1 MKRSTFK
8 TAAVAAGTV
17 ALVAALAACAPAAQ
31 EPAAAPSGGE
41 SDAPA
46 AAAPAETPEPDS
58 FGVVVAESWK
68 DIYPNEYQTY
78 MANES
83 NSPQGKQDYLTEY
96 PELVTMYAGY
106 GFAKGYD
113 EAAGHPYSL
122 QSVAETPRVNENTLA
137 NCITCKTP
145 QYTAMVNSE
154 GDSAYQKPFA
164 EVLMQMTEPISC
176 YNCHENDPTKTTVT
190 QKFFVNSMGSD
201 VDKVSTDSQVCGP
214 CHNEYYFA
222 PETKATTN
230 PYTGLEGMTAEA
242 ILAYYDEMGFKDWEH
257 TETGAPMLKAQHPEF
272 ETIYGG
278 AQSSMAKQGYTCA
291 DCHMAPA
298 KAEDGTEYSSHNL
311 VNPTED
317 PAIME
322 KCEGCHADLPGQIV
336 QWQKETTDREH
347 ELAAKLDA
355 YIKTLAE
362 QKDSL
367 DEATLEQARQIHR
380 HAQFYWD
387 YVMVEN
393 SEGAHNPGLAQENLD
408 KCEDELKAGYTLLN
422 MTY

>member
-1 MKRSTFK
+1 MMKSKKHVLWIGSLCIALLIMGLMACTPQQKADQK
-8 TAAVAAGTV
+8 T
-17 ALVAALAACAPAAQ
+17 
-31 EPAAAPSGGE
+31 
-41 SDAPA
+41 
-46 AAAPAETPEPDS
+46 EPDKMEMEAPDPDK
-58 FGVVVAESWK
+58 FGVVTADAWK
-68 DIYPNEYQTY
+68 DIYPNQYATY
-78 MANES
+78 KENEA
-83 NSPQGKQDYLTEY
+83 NSPDSGKHNYLELY
-96 PELVTMYAGY
+96 PPLNTMYKGY
-106 GFAKGYD
+106 AFALGYD
-113 EAAGHPYSL
+113 EASSHVYSL
-122 QSVAETPRVNENTLA
+122 KSVTETPRTTKKEQLA

-145 QYTAMVNSE
+145 QFTAMVNSQ
-154 GDSAYQKPFA
+154 GDSVYAQKFNDT
-164 EVLMQMTEPISC
+164 VGQFTEPISC

-190 QKFFVNSMGSD
+190 QKFFVNSMGAD
-201 VDKVSTDSQVCGP
+201 ADKVSTDSQVCGQ

-408 KCEDELKAGYTLLN
+408 KCEDELKAGYALLN

>member
-1 MKRSTFK
+1 MKNK
-8 TAAVAAGTV
+8 KVALWTASLCSV
-17 ALVAALAACAPAAQ
+17 ALVMGLVACAPQ
-31 EPAAAPSGGE
+31 QSGTEKPKDEPQQQQVETPAADE
-41 SDAPA
+41 Y
-46 AAAPAETPEPDS
+46 
-58 FGVVVAESWK
+58 GVVTADSWK
-68 DIYPNEYQTY
+68 DAYPNQYATY
-78 MANES
+78 KENEA
-83 NSPQGKQDYLTEY
+83 NSPDSGKHNYLELY
-96 PELVTMYAGY
+96 PALNTMYKGY
-106 GFAKGYD
+106 AFALGYD
-113 EAAGHPYSL
+113 EASSHLYTL
-122 QSVAETPRVNENTLA
+122 KSVSETPRTTQKEQMA

-145 QYTAMVNSE
+145 QFTRLVETE
-154 GDSAYQKPFA
+154 GD
-164 EVLMQMTEPISC
+164 EVYTRKFNDTIGQFTEPISC

-201 VDKVSTDSQVCGP
+201 VDKVSTDSQVCGQ

-408 KCEDELKAGYTLLN
+408 KCEDELKAGYALLN

>member
-1 MKRSTFK
+1 
-8 TAAVAAGTV
+8 
-17 ALVAALAACAPAAQ
+17 
-31 EPAAAPSGGE
+31 
-41 SDAPA
+41 
-46 AAAPAETPEPDS
+46 
-58 FGVVVAESWK
+58 
-68 DIYPNEYQTY
+68 
-78 MANES
+78 
-83 NSPQGKQDYLTEY
+83 
-96 PELVTMYAGY
+96 
-106 GFAKGYD
+106 
-113 EAAGHPYSL
+113 
-122 QSVAETPRVNENTLA
+122 
-137 NCITCKTP
+137 
-145 QYTAMVNSE
+145 
-154 GDSAYQKPFA
+154 
-164 EVLMQMTEPISC
+164 
-176 YNCHENDPTKTTVT
+176 
-190 QKFFVNSMGSD
+190 
-201 VDKVSTDSQVCGP
+201 
-214 CHNEYYFA
+214 
-222 PETKATTN
+222 
-230 PYTGLEGMTAEA
+230 
-242 ILAYYDEMGFKDWEH
+242 MGFKDWEH

-380 HAQFYWD
+380 HAQFYCSTTATHSRRATTRWWRTPRAPTTR
-387 YVMVEN
+387 VWPRRT
-393 SEGAHNPGLAQENLD
+393 STSAR
-408 KCEDELKAGYTLLN
+408 TS
-422 MTY
+422 